1 MFKIFFVNWRYWKVG
16 NVRFRLDASVRK
28 HKHSSNFP
36 NYKNLMGMLVHTD
49 NTFFGN
55 EIYCF
60 RLCCLNYKLRKD
72 ILPFKNLRSFWILLP
87 YRQCRLFSRS
97 GNIETESY
105 QAKANQKGSAWHI
118 SWCNVS
124 AYKWM
129 GSHVRFSLVPLSIHS
144 SCRSKLR
151 KLHKANTATSVSTA
165 TINRL
170 NPLFEASKA
179 CKSKRVSASSGL
191 QGWSADKLAFKLLER
206 TSSKRLIQDSTI
218 LAGILVIL
226 IASILN
232 SSVLSS
238 LLFGNA

>member
-1 MFKIFFVNWRYWKVG
+1 
-16 NVRFRLDASVRK
+16 
-28 HKHSSNFP
+28 
-36 NYKNLMGMLVHTD
+36 MLVHTD

-60 RLCCLNYKLRKD
+60 RLCCLNYKLGKD
-72 ILPFKNLRSFWILLP
+72 ILPFKNLCSFWILMP
-87 YRQCRLFSRS
+87 YRQCRLYSRS
-97 GNIETESY
+97 ANIATESY
-105 QAKANQKGSAWHI
+105 PAKANQKGSAWHI

-129 GSHVRFSLVPLSIHS
+129 GSHGRFSLVPLSIHS

-165 TINRL
+165 TINHL

-179 CKSKRVSASSGL
+179 CKSKCVSASSWL
-191 QGWSADKLAFKLLER
+191 QGWSADKLASKLLER

-218 LAGILVIL
+218 LAGILVML

-232 SSVLSS
+232 SCLVITTLWKCLKLLCNWEFSS
-238 LLFGNA
+238 LLIS